1 MKPNIATKSGQILLG
16 SKLCFLPSF
25 EDLLRMLA
33 PSCLGGCGGDGTSL
47 GVLIALVPV
56 LFSIWTTRRLC
67 TEWYR
72 LHCLQQPGR
81 LQQCHPVY
89 TQVILGSKCPLKPHD
104 QERWEEVTREPQ
116 LWESQVF
123 GVRGLKLTAT
133 LPLPKLF
140 QGRERVSRNKAGPF
154 QSQEREISSLGY
166 SQLPPYDVAVIKKYS
181 YRPQSFVYF
190 SFMFASFLTSSCT
203 LFTSLAPSMFTLEN
217 ERFQNNYSHS
227 SPEQSIQWINQEA
240 ASGLIHSRF
249 LENILKA
256 KWMDIKVGFSKWSAG
271 AARQQGLSFWTCMAH
286 QYKNQ

>member
-47 GVLIALVPV
+47 GVLIALVSV
-56 LFSIWTTRRLC
+56 SFSIWTTRRLC

-89 TQVILGSKCPLKPHD
+89 AQVILGSKCPLKPHD

-123 GVRGLKLTAT
+123 GVQGLKLTAT
-133 LPLPKLF
+133 LPLPKSF

-154 QSQEREISSLGY
+154 QSHLRREKSLVWDI
-166 SQLPPYDVAVIKKYS
+166 L
-181 YRPQSFVYF
+181 
-190 SFMFASFLTSSCT
+190 SFLPMLLRSSKST
-203 LFTSLAPSMFTLEN
+203 VT
-217 ERFQNNYSHS
+217 
-227 SPEQSIQWINQEA
+227 
-240 ASGLIHSRF
+240 
-249 LENILKA
+249 
-256 KWMDIKVGFSKWSAG
+256 
-271 AARQQGLSFWTCMAH
+271 GLSPLCTFHLCLHLFSLPAVH
-286 QYKNQ
+286 YSPV